1 MSYQISQNKGPKKMG
16 HMGMKKPHI
25 NTDNSMSVG
34 DTGQG
39 PLIPSSDKQ
48 FTNINS
54 PTDNDINGSMGAPYM
69 LDDNT
74 LKNYS
79 NKFMENN
86 KNNNKKYN
94 NISQNLEQ
102 FSHMN
107 YNTDF
112 FKNDKDS
119 IPINTKTV
127 NNDTNDLMGYD
138 NLYTTFDNYGN
149 NRDIDLVDNNII
161 NTFQNRFIENPVNKL
176 QNDIDVTGSSVSNKI
191 NGSNVNNLNSFQ
203 SIN

>member
-25 NTDNSMSVG
+25 NTDNSMLVG

-39 PLIPSSDKQ
+39 PLTPSSDKQ

-54 PTDNDINGSMGAPYM
+54 PSDNDINGSMGAPYM
-69 LDDNT
+69 LDDNS

-79 NKFMENN
+79 NKFMEE
-86 KNNNKKYN
+86 KNTKIKK
-94 NISQNLEQ
+94 NITQNLQ
-102 FSHMN
+102 TFSHMN

-112 FKNDKDS
+112 LQNNKNS
-119 IPINTKTV
+119 IPINNEDI
-127 NNDTNDLMGYD
+127 NNNTNDLMGYD
-138 NLYTTFDNYGN
+138 NLYTNFDNYGN
-149 NRDIDLVDNNII
+149 DRDIALVDTNII
-161 NTFQNRFIENPVNKL
+161 NTFQNRFIENPINKL
-176 QNDIDVTGSSVSNKI
+176 QHDIDVTGSSVSNKI
-191 NGSNVNNLNSFQ
+191 NGSNLNNLTSFQ

>member
-1 MSYQISQNKGPKKMG
+1 
-16 HMGMKKPHI
+16 MGMKKPHI

-39 PLIPSSDKQ
+39 PLTPSSDKQ

-54 PTDNDINGSMGAPYM
+54 PSDNDINGSMGAPYM

-94 NISQNLEQ
+94 NISQNLQQ
-102 FSHMN
+102 FSYMN
-107 YNTDF
+107 FNTDF
-112 FKNDKDS
+112 LKNDKDS

-138 NLYTTFDNYGN
+138 NLYTSFDNYGN
-149 NRDIDLVDNNII
+149 NRDIDLVDNNTI

>member
-25 NTDNSMSVG
+25 NTDNSMLVG

-39 PLIPSSDKQ
+39 PLTPSSDKQ

-54 PTDNDINGSMGAPYM
+54 PSDNDINGSMGAPYM

-79 NKFMENN
+79 NKFMEENN
-86 KNNNKKYN
+86 TKIKKN
-94 NISQNLEQ
+94 IAQNLQ
-102 FSHMN
+102 AFSHMN

-112 FKNDKDS
+112 LQNNKDTP
-119 IPINTKTV
+119 PINNEDI
-127 NNDTNDLMGYD
+127 NNNTNDLMGYD
-138 NLYTTFDNYGN
+138 NLYTNFDNYGN
-149 NRDIDLVDNNII
+149 DRDIALVDTNII

-191 NGSNVNNLNSFQ
+191 NGSNLNNLKSFQ